1 MNYNDIINYIDNNID
16 KKIDVLYNELK
27 NNIDITIDIT
37 ILNFIFYDRFNY
49 EHININPN
57 ETYEDT
63 IEDTIEDTYEDKIKR
78 KDKKF
83 KESVTKYYKSCI
95 ITGRSLYVCEVAHIY
110 PFADSELEDK
120 YNPLNGIVLC
130 RDMHKLFDDK
140 LIKID
145 PIDFKLTLSPEILL
159 DDSLKIYRE
168 YNNKILDINPES
180 KHYFKKLYK

>member
-1 MNYNDIINYIDNNID
+1 MTNNIINKIKSIDKNNITELTN
-16 KKIDVLYNELK
+16 LYNELIK
-27 NNIDITIDIT
+27 QNDKDY
-37 ILNFIFYDRFNY
+37 LDYLFYSLKKY
-49 EHININPN
+49 EYIIPN
-57 ETYEDT
+57 E
-63 IEDTIEDTYEDKIKR
+63 TYEDKIKR

-120 YNPLNGIVLC
+120 YNPVNGIVLC

-145 PIDFKLTLSPEILL
+145 PIDFKLTLSAEILL
-159 DDSLKIYRE
+159 DGSLEIYHK
-168 YNNKILDINPES
+168 YNNNILDINPES
-180 KHYFKKLYK
+180 KHYFEKLYK

>member
-1 MNYNDIINYIDNNID
+1 MTNNIINNIKSIDKNNI
-16 KKIDVLYNELK
+16 IELTNLYNELIK
-27 NNIDITIDIT
+27 QNDKDY
-37 ILNFIFYDRFNY
+37 LDYLFYSLKKY
-49 EHININPN
+49 EYINPN
-57 ETYEDT
+57 E
-63 IEDTIEDTYEDKIKR
+63 TYEDKIKR

-95 ITGRSLYVCEVAHIY
+95 ITGRSMFVCEVAHIY
-110 PFADSELEDK
+110 PFADSEIEDK
-120 YNPLNGIVLC
+120 YNPFNGIVLC

-159 DDSLKIYRE
+159 DNSLEIYHK

-180 KHYFKKLYK
+180 KHYFEKLYK

>member
-1 MNYNDIINYIDNNID
+1 MDIKNKIKSIDKNNI
-16 KKIDVLYNELK
+16 IELTNLYNELIK
-27 NNIDITIDIT
+27 QNDKDY
-37 ILNFIFYDRFNY
+37 LDYLFYSLKKY
-49 EHININPN
+49 EYINPN
-57 ETYEDT
+57 E
-63 IEDTIEDTYEDKIKR
+63 TYEDKIKR

-120 YNPLNGIVLC
+120 YNKLNGIVLC

-140 LIKID
+140 LIKIN
-145 PIDFKLTLSPEILL
+145 PIDFKLTLSAEILS
-159 DDSLKIYRE
+159 DGSLEIYHK

-180 KHYFKKLYK
+180 RHYFEKLYK